1 MHVPE
6 KHEFDDILDSGLKP
20 MGRDG
25 GFRIVVFQGQGYV
38 KNEGALGEDNWRCS
52 GRKMEQ
58 SGDGVCVFDRVVDGQ
73 KVSATAMTLE
83 DSSWQMVFG
92 WVVSLF
98 GGVFS
103 LLAWVLSQ
111 LGRVF

>member
-52 GRKMEQ
+52 GRKVEQ
-58 SGDGVCVFDRVVDGQ
+58 SGDGVCVSDRVIDGQ